1 MRRRTPDVCRGAAA
15 DDADMDSGSADDAG
29 GRMKPYYDHGGITIW
44 HGDCRE
50 ILPRLPKVDLVL
62 TDPPY
67 GVELG
72 SHAAAAE
79 KRSQYLSKGAY
90 LSYEDTHENLKAIII
105 PAIKLALSIADRG
118 VVFAA
123 GTMMWDFPRPNAVG
137 GVYLPAAC
145 GRCAWGFSSLAHC
158 LFYGKAPDLNKGS
171 KHIAIRST
179 AAGEKNGH
187 PCPKPLSWMSWLVD
201 LASRE
206 GDTILDPFMGS
217 GTTLRAAKDLG
228 RKAIGIEIEE
238 KYCEIA
244 ADRLAQEVLL

>member
-1 MRRRTPDVCRGAAA
+1 
-15 DDADMDSGSADDAG
+15 
-29 GRMKPYYDHGGITIW
+29 MKPYYDDGRGIVIY

-50 ILPRLPKVDLVL
+50 ILPTLNVCTLLL

-67 GVELG
+67 GVDLG
-72 SHAAAAE
+72 NHAAAKE
-79 KRSQYLSKGAY
+79 KRPQFLAKKGY
-90 LSYEDTHENLKAIII
+90 ESYEDTYENFKAIVV
-105 PAIKLALSIADRG
+105 PSVVRALGVTHRG
-118 VVFAA
+118 IVFTA
-123 GTMMWDFPRPNAVG
+123 GTRMWDYPTPAAVG

-145 GRCAWGFSSLAHC
+145 GRCAWGFSSLAHV
-158 LFYGKAPDLNKGS
+158 LFYGKAPGLEQGA

-179 AAGEKNGH
+179 EAAGEWGH
-187 PCPKPLSWMSWLVD
+187 PCPKPLSWISWLVD
-201 LASRE
+201 LGSVP

-244 ADRLAQEVLL
+244 VRRLAQEVLL